1 MMMMMMEMTTIG
13 QREAGTQF
21 APGGQALKALVDFVK
36 GHERP
41 DVACDD
47 VKHGGGGECQGEGGV
62 DGWA

>member
-21 APGGQALKALVDFVK
+21 APGGQALKVVVDFGK

-41 DVACDD
+41 GVDCDD
-47 VKHGGGGECQGEGGV
+47 VKHGGGGECQ
-62 DGWA
+62 